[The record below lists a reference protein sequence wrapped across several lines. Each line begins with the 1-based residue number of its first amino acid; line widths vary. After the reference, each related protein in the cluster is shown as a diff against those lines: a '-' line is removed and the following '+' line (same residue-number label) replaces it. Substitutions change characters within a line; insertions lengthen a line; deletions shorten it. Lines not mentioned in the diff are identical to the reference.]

1 MYQNATLMISPW
13 LAGDAARPNV
23 DRRNLDLGPV
33 STFSSVHHLHH
44 THQQHI
50 FSSFASDSARF
61 STPPLLHPSPVRRC
75 TMAAKGPVEGS
86 SIGFDFSNYARNE
99 FLGQR
104 LNGLPKGGWLG
115 G

>member
-1 MYQNATLMISPW
+1 
-13 LAGDAARPNV
+13 
-23 DRRNLDLGPV
+23 
-33 STFSSVHHLHH
+33 
-44 THQQHI
+44 
-50 FSSFASDSARF
+50 
-61 STPPLLHPSPVRRC
+61 
-75 TMAAKGPVEGS
+75 MAAKGPVEGS